1 MKSAIA
7 FILVGVLLGLGGAPA
22 VFAQDPKPDPER
34 QEKYTLKDGEART
47 GSKFREVL
55 VRSGGVPLNLRYD
68 QLNEE
73 QKALLKAPYAS
84 MGEGDEPPFPT
95 AGLAPMYS
103 EAQKAAQV
111 LNARGLMRMHAQVN
125 AQGKVTT
132 VAVIKSIDSRLDMYV
147 AGVLM
152 RTPFKPALCQGE
164 PCAQDYLFQ
173 LNIVMD
179 P

>member
-1 MKSAIA
+1 MNSAIA
-7 FILVGVLLGLGGAPA
+7 PILVGVLLSLGGATA
-22 VFAQDPKPDPER
+22 AFAQDPKPEAER
-34 QEKYTLKDGEART
+34 QEKHALKDGEART

-68 QLNEE
+68 QLSEE
-73 QKALLKAPYAS
+73 QKAILKAPYAS
-84 MGEGDEPPFPT
+84 MGEGDEPPFPA

-103 EAQKAAQV
+103 EAQQAAQV
-111 LNARGLMRMHAQVN
+111 LRARGLMRLHAQVN
-125 AQGKVTT
+125 AQGKVTS
-132 VAVIKSIDSRLDMYV
+132 VAVIKSVDSRLDMYV

-152 RTPFKPALCQGE
+152 RTPFKPALCQGQ

>member
-1 MKSAIA
+1 MKVATLS
-7 FILVGVLLGLGGAPA
+7 ILVGALMGLGGGPA
-22 VFAQDPKPDPER
+22 AIAQDQKPEPER
-34 QEKYTLKDGEART
+34 QEKHTLKAGEART
-47 GSKFREVL
+47 GSKFRDVL

-68 QLNEE
+68 QLTDE
-73 QKALLKAPYAS
+73 QKAILKAPYAS
-84 MGEGDEPPFPT
+84 MGEGDEPPFPA
-95 AGLAPMYS
+95 AGLAAMYS
-103 EAQKAAQV
+103 ESQKAAQV
-111 LNARGLMRMHAQVN
+111 LHARGQMRLHAHVN

-132 VAVIKSIDSRLDMYV
+132 VAVMQSVDSRLDMYV